1 MSFRRTAFVI
11 ILFILAILLFTRCEK
26 KQPLEITLPEGK
38 KAEIIFLVGE
48 VFVSS
53 DRGTW
58 IEAKVGDILSEGTR
72 IRTNI
77 DSYCEIV
84 INSGTIFRMKDK
96 SELQLVM
103 LPSDEKRN
111 KSHVHLIAGE
121 LFSKIHRITYRAEDT
136 VSTSTST
143 LGVRGTEYLVRTKG
157 ENGAGYSELLVLQ
170 GSVRVRMNVGEPA
183 ADVIPSALKRVYR
196 KISRGVNVREGYKL
210 RITET
215 RVSGIQDALDEILTQ
230 EIMDEARIS
239 SLKQQVVLT
248 PEPLTERDKRELQEM
263 KDLTLS
269 FTSGETYYLS
279 PNFDGI
285 NDEFVFSPGL
295 LVNEKVLGWKL
306 VFLDAH
312 SRIRRTINSRRAE
325 EGNHVQIP
333 ERIVWNMDD
342 QGGGTVPDGDYV
354 YEFFTYDKSERETL
368 RIKGRIVVDTLP
380 PELTVSTDEKLFS
393 PNDDAVKDTVV
404 IQIGAEP
411 NIDWNCVITT
421 PEGITVKSIEWGS
434 DIPEVFEWDGRGDN
448 GSILPEG
455 VYNISISGHDR
466 SGNVTTQIVDGV
478 TLDVRERSA
487 SVDVDYPIFSP
498 NGDGKLDTVTFFP
511 YLSDRNRIDTWD
523 LIVQTEKGETARR
536 FRGLR
541 WIPEV
546 IVWDGTPQRG
556 TLYDS
561 SPGDLPSGK
570 YSYFLKVIYRSG
582 VNTFS
587 FKKELTLDKEPPKI
601 IVELS
606 PEIFSPDGDGE
617 NELLAIRPKIS
628 DLTPIVFWRAVI
640 YTKNGTV
647 FKTISG
653 SRLPSSEI
661 LWDGVSDTGQ
671 LVDSGED
678 YFLIFEATDSAL
690 NKGMSEKIPIS
701 VDILVIPTERGLKI
715 RVSNI
720 EFGFNT
726 ANLEGEKTFALLR
739 RGVEVLKKY
748 DRYKIIIEGHTDST
762 GDENYN
768 LVLSEKRAESVGRFL
783 IANGIESDRI
793 SFKGYGSQ
801 YPIDTNAT
809 PEGRARNRRV
819 EFLLEKKK

>member
-1 MSFRRTAFVI
+1 MSFRKTAFVI
-11 ILFILAILLFTRCEK
+11 ILFSLVILLFARCEK

-38 KAEIIFLVGE
+38 KAEIIFLVGK

-53 DRGTW
+53 DAGTW

-72 IRTNI
+72 IRTDI

-84 INSGTIFRMKDK
+84 INSGTIFRMKDR

-121 LFSKIHRITYRAEDT
+121 LFSKIHRITYRGDDT

-143 LGVRGTEYLVRTKG
+143 LGVRGTEYLVRARG
-157 ENGAGYSELLVLQ
+157 ENEAGYSEVLVLQ
-170 GSVRVRMNVGEPA
+170 GSVRVRLNVGEVA
-183 ADVIPSALKRVYR
+183 KEEIPSSLRSVYR

-210 RITET
+210 RVTET
-215 RVSGIQDALDEILTQ
+215 KVSGIEDALGEILTQ
-230 EIMDEARIS
+230 EITDEARIS
-239 SLKQQVVLT
+239 SLKQQVALA

-263 KDLTLS
+263 EDLTLS
-269 FTSGETYYLS
+269 FTSGETYNIS

-285 NDEFVFSPGL
+285 DDEFVFSPGL
-295 LVNEKVLGWKL
+295 LVNEKVLEWKL
-306 VFLDAH
+306 VILDVH
-312 SRIRRTINSRRAE
+312 SRVRRTINSRRVE

-333 ERIVWNMDD
+333 EHITWNMDD
-342 QGGGTVPDGDYV
+342 QSGGTVPDGDYV
-354 YEFFTYDKSERETL
+354 YEFYTYGKSGRAVL

-393 PNDDAVKDTVV
+393 PNGDNVKDTVV
-404 IQIGAEP
+404 IQIEAEP

-455 VYNISISGHDR
+455 VYNIFISGHDKA
-466 SGNVTTQIVDGV
+466 GNVTTQIVEGV

-541 WIPEV
+541 WIPDA
-546 IVWDGTPQRG
+546 IVWDGIPQKG
-556 TLYDS
+556 TTYDS
-561 SPGDLPSGK
+561 LPGDLPSGK
-570 YSYFLKVIYRSG
+570 YFYFLKVIYRSG

-587 FKKELTLDKEPPKI
+587 FKKELILDKEPPQVN
-601 IVELS
+601 VEVS

-628 DLTPIVFWRAVI
+628 DLTPILFWRAVI
-640 YTKNGTV
+640 FTKNGTV

-653 SRLPSSEI
+653 SRLPGAEI

-678 YFLIFEATDSAL
+678 YFLVLEATDSAL
-690 NKGMSEKIPIS
+690 NKGVSEKIPIS

-726 ANLEGEKTFALLR
+726 ANLEGEKTFTLLR

-748 DRYKIIIEGHTDST
+748 GRYKIIIEGHTDST

-783 IANGIESDRI
+783 IENGIDANRL

-801 YPIDTNAT
+801 YPIDTNTT

-819 EFLLEKKK
+819 EFILEKVK